1 MAPAA
6 KPSSS
11 SKSQLK
17 LARDALDARDTAGAL
32 ALCKAVLSSDRSN
45 YNAYVLTGLA
55 LSRSGEARRAS
66 QAYERAISLR
76 PDAPVA
82 YRGLADAL
90 SDEEGAAERLRRARA
105 LVQLADRADVMG
117 ARAEACVLYYELVVG
132 GGGGEA
138 RDEAVAAWK
147 GLETAPDRFASVEV
161 GIVGMMVGEKYLF
174 EEGVLCEAL
183 DVLEVKA
190 GGGDSDAD
198 VRAQRVVVQRVRLRA
213 ERGDL
218 GMRKCADV
226 LMALGEGE
234 EFLAMVE
241 EDFWRKGGVL
251 EFGAEP
257 VAEYARRVL
266 DGGTK
271 ANDAVRAH
279 AVVAASGALVN
290 EARAEEALKSVLAS
304 LAGAMEDAGRK
315 AGRPIAS
322 SNFAALIQAI
332 SAPWQALVLC
342 RLYYELGEMKKCR
355 ATAVRG
361 VHLCGELGGRRAL
374 TSAFHLI
381 RALSLAADGSDE
393 KAMKE
398 FELSLNIFSS
408 LAKANAPRSGFA
420 DWIERA
426 CVRGMLKLGVAM
438 SDGESAVKRACSSG
452 LEHVAVM
459 GEIEEA
465 FGVQLDESSLSTMK
479 ALVKRVTGFHE
490 AQLKDGPVQ
499 MSFEQALFGDS
510 LTGCAKENSAIANLR
525 LAQTYCRIYG
535 DGPAN
540 PAALAGLDHAKD
552 ALITSANLVGTMADP
567 YAVLGWI
574 FEVQARQHDDVQVS
588 STRKLFIRAIRCY
601 RKCVLLDMAH
611 PLASRRLVRLLQNLE
626 DSDDFGGSSA
636 TAVARDVTK
645 KSPRCS
651 WAWNVLAWS
660 NLISAQYSDASIA
673 FQSALKSSAK
683 SELGFSSFCLGL
695 VSVSAPRC
703 AEDSD
708 AMVRIDSWRGLATAY
723 KALGKFAPACSCL
736 ETALKLVAESGSEQ
750 EELEKVVVSEIA
762 ALMTLQKKPKEAIDI
777 CRPYLEGMGIA
788 AGFMPKSG
796 ERLWAKDSLAQ
807 SCHCSEEDVV
817 GAASLSFRM
826 AEAFMALAD
835 AQWIEGWYRRAFAT
849 RQAGSSLFAASHKFS
864 SLVPRSFS
872 PAAGLKRIGDA
883 LSYTASS
890 SPSALSRLVPLTVIR
905 GTLEDAEEAFLR
917 ALDFTV
923 EEAFRDGC
931 GEDLGSTLAKLSSLD
946 GDVDKAEQAVRFLS
960 DRTWSRKSQI
970 GERGGSALA
979 FALGVRAN
987 SSEDQLGK
995 SCMIAAKNLLART
1008 IAESKAGD
1016 DELLTSA
1023 LRLTELHFESKDV
1036 QAAADSALTALRLD
1050 ATDWRSWFA
1059 TGLAREC
1066 DGNALYW
1073 PSNILKS
1080 TVDAYAEADRIGGGG
1095 PAVVTRLCRS
1105 LERNVDSSDKKD
1117 LANVASDAA
1126 MAVATAVR
1134 AGLSPS
1140 ETCLNVVRNNAKC
1153 VFDANSDAADV
1164 DVDGTGASV
1173 HRLFH
1178 MYPFVPK
1185 IQQQFE
1191 SLAGEY

>member
-1 MAPAA
+1 MAPTS

-17 LARDALDARDTAGAL
+17 LARDALDAGDTAVAL
-32 ALCKAVLSSDRSN
+32 TLCKTVLASDRLN

-55 LSRSGEARRAS
+55 LSRSGNALRAS
-66 QAYERAISLR
+66 QAYERAIALR

-90 SDEEGAAERLRRARA
+90 KDEEGEAERLRRARA
-105 LVQLADRADVMG
+105 LVQLADRAELEG
-117 ARAEACVLYYELVVG
+117 AKAEGCVLYYEVVVG
-132 GGGGEA
+132 GSVVG
-138 RDEAVAAWK
+138 RDEAVKAWK
-147 GLETAPDRFASVEV
+147 GLTRAPDGFGSVEV
-161 GIVGMMVGEKYLF
+161 GVVGMMAGEKDLF
-174 EEGVLCEAL
+174 EVGVLCEAL
-183 DVLEVKA
+183 DVLEGKP
-190 GGGDSDAD
+190 GGGESDAD
-198 VRAQRVVVQRVRLRA
+198 VRAQRVVVERVRLRA

-218 GMRKCADV
+218 GIRKCAEV

-234 EFLAMVE
+234 EFLAMAE

-257 VAEYARRVL
+257 VTEYARRVL
-266 DGGTK
+266 NGVTK

-279 AVVAASGALVN
+279 AVVAVSGALVN
-290 EARAEEALKSVLAS
+290 EARAEEALKSVLGS
-304 LAGAMEDAGRK
+304 LTGAPEDGGK
-315 AGRPIAS
+315 AGRSAS
-322 SNFAALIQAI
+322 SNFTAQTQMI

-381 RALSLAADGSDE
+381 RALSLAADGSDG

-398 FELSLNIFSS
+398 FELSLVLFSS
-408 LAKANAPRSGFA
+408 SFKAGALSSSFG

-438 SDGESAVKRACSSG
+438 SDGESAVKRACSSR

-459 GEIEEA
+459 GAIEEA
-465 FGVQLDESSLSTMK
+465 FRNQLDDSSLSTMK
-479 ALVKRVTGFHE
+479 ALASQATAFHE
-490 AQLKDGPVQ
+490 AQLKDGPAE
-499 MSFEQALFGDS
+499 MLFEQALFGNS
-510 LTGCAKENSAIANLR
+510 LVGSARENSAIASLR
-525 LAQTYCRIYG
+525 LAQTHCMIYG
-535 DGPAN
+535 DRPDT
-540 PAALAGLDHAKD
+540 PTALAGLDHAKN
-552 ALITSANLVGTMADP
+552 ALIASANLVGTMADP

-574 FEVQARQHDDVQVS
+574 FEVQARQRGDEQVS
-588 STRKLFIRAIRCY
+588 ARSLFIRAIRCY

-611 PLASRRLVRLLQNLE
+611 PLASRRLVRLLQYLE

-636 TAVARDVTK
+636 TAVACDVTK
-645 KSPRCS
+645 KNPRCS

-660 NLISAQYSDASIA
+660 NLVSANYSDASIA

-683 SELGFSSFCLGL
+683 SEVGFSSFCLGL
-695 VSVSAPRC
+695 VSVSDPLC
-703 AEDSD
+703 AEDAD
-708 AMVRIDSWRGLATAY
+708 AMVRIDSWRGLAMAY

-736 ETALKLVAESGSEQ
+736 ETALNLVAEFGIKQ
-750 EELEKVVVSEIA
+750 EKLEKVVVSEIA
-762 ALMTLQKKPKEAIDI
+762 ALMTLQNKPNEAIDI
-777 CRPYLEGMGIA
+777 CRPYLAGMGIVV
-788 AGFMPKSG
+788 GSLQKSG
-796 ERLWAKDSLAQ
+796 ESLWAEDSLAQ
-807 SCHCSEEDVV
+807 SWHCSEEDAV

-835 AQWIEGWYRRAFAT
+835 GQWIEGWYRRAFAT

-864 SLVPRSFS
+864 SLVARSIS
-872 PAAGLKRIGDA
+872 PAAGLKQIGDA
-883 LSYTASS
+883 LSDTASP
-890 SPSALSRLVPLTVIR
+890 SPSALSRLVSRTVIEQ
-905 GTLEDAEEAFLR
+905 TLADAVEAFSQ
-917 ALDFTV
+917 ALPDTSKQ
-923 EEAFRDGC
+923 AFCDVC
-931 GEDLGSTLAKLSSLD
+931 SEDLGSTLAKQSSFD
-946 GDVDKAEQAVRFLS
+946 GDVDKAERAVRILS
-960 DRTWSRKSQI
+960 NESNI
-970 GERGGSALA
+970 GGRGGSALA
-979 FALGVRAN
+979 FALSVRAKCD
-987 SSEDQLGK
+987 DQLGK
-995 SCMIAAKNLLART
+995 SCMVAAKNLLART
-1008 IAESKAGD
+1008 IAESKAGG
-1016 DELLTSA
+1016 DELLASA
-1023 LRLTELHFESKDV
+1023 LHLTELHFESNDV
-1036 QAAADSALTALRLD
+1036 QAAAESALTALRMD

-1066 DGNALYW
+1066 DGNALRW

-1105 LERNVDSSDKKD
+1105 LERSVENSDEKD

-1134 AGLSPS
+1134 AGQSFS
-1140 ETCLNVVRNNAKC
+1140 DTCLNVVRRNAKC
-1153 VFDANSDAADV
+1153 VLDANSDAADV
-1164 DVDGTGASV
+1164 GVDGTGTSV
-1173 HRLFH
+1173 LRLFH

-1185 IQQQFE
+1185 IQQQVE
-1191 SLAGEY
+1191 ALGGEY